1 MKVCKKCGVE
11 KSIKDFSSSGK
22 SVLVDGS
29 VVQRYKSTC
38 KQCINTGPAKRKD
51 NIDPKQCIKCGIIK
65 PLSDFCL
72 YKNKNGD
79 MRYRSECKECKRVR
93 SKKWFEK
100 NPDRVRVYYDTRNE
114 KARTNPEIR
123 RKLTELNRRWREKGD
138 NRDRLNE
145 AARKRYWN
153 NPDET
158 GIEYQGQKDTV
169 LARTKN
175 YRENWTDE
183 QKQLEKERWKR
194 RWDNSKEEILE
205 YSKKWTRN
213 RKNLLKEK
221 MGGKCVICGATENLQ
236 FDHINPLEKSYN
248 ISTNFFRQDVDEEL
262 NKCQLLCPTCHMEK
276 TKNDWLSGE
285 LYMGIGKERIDNT
298 Q

>member
-11 KSIKDFSSSGK
+11 KPISDFSSSGK
-22 SVLVDGS
+22 SVLADGS

-38 KQCINTGPAKRKD
+38 RQCTNTGPRKRKD
-51 NIDPKQCIKCGIIK
+51 NIDPKQCIGCGIVK
-65 PLSDFCL
+65 PLSDFCF
-72 YKNKNGD
+72 YKNRNGD
-79 MRYRSECKECKRVR
+79 MRYTGECKECKRVR
-93 SKKWFEK
+93 SKKWLEK
-100 NPDRVRVYYDTRNE
+100 NPDKMRVYYDTRNE

-123 RKLTELNRRWREKGD
+123 RKLTEINRRWKEN

-145 AARKRYWN
+145 CARKRYWN

-158 GIEYQGQKDTV
+158 GIEYQGQKEKH

-175 YRENWTDE
+175 YRENWTDG

-194 RWDNSKEEILE
+194 RRDNNREEMNE
-205 YSKKWTRN
+205 YTRKWITN

-248 ISTNFFRQDVDEEL
+248 ISTNYFRKDVDEEL
-262 NKCQLLCPTCHMEK
+262 AKCQLLCSRCHLEK
-276 TKNDWLSGE
+276 TKNDWLSGN
-285 LYMGIGKERIDNT
+285 LYLGIGKERLDIS
-298 Q
+298 

>member
-11 KSIKDFSSSGK
+11 KPVSDFGK
-22 SVLVDGS
+22 GGKQLRSDGNLK
-29 VVQRYKSTC
+29 QYYHTTC
-38 KQCINTGPAKRKD
+38 KQCINTGPRKRKD

-65 PLSDFCL
+65 PLSNFCF

-79 MRYRSECKECKRVR
+79 MRYRGECKECKGVR

-100 NPDRVRVYYDTRNE
+100 NPDKMRVYYDTRNE

-123 RKLTELNRRWREKGD
+123 RKLSEGNRRWRENNIDRVRAGD
-138 NRDRLNE
+138 RR
-145 AARKRYWN
+145 RYWN

-158 GIEYQGQKDTV
+158 GITYQGQKEKH

-183 QKQLEKERWKR
+183 QKQLEKERHKR
-194 RWDNSKEEILE
+194 RWDNNKEEIME
-205 YSKKWTRN
+205 YTKEYARN

-221 MGGKCVICGATENLQ
+221 MGGKCVQCGATEHLQ
-236 FDHINPLEKSYN
+236 FDHINPSEKLYN
-248 ISTNFFRQDVDEEL
+248 ISNNFFRQDIDEEIA
-262 NKCQLLCPTCHMEK
+262 KCQLLCSRCHLEK
-276 TKNDWLSGE
+276 TKNDWSSGVLME
-285 LYMGIGKERIDNT
+285 KRGY
-298 Q
+298 